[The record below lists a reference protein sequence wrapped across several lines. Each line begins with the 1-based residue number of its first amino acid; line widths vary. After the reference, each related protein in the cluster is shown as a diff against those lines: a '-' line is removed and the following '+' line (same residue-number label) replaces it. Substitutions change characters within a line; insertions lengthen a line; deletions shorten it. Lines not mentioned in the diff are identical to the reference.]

1 MAEISEQA
9 KNMVAQFQMYQQQ
22 LQTILFQKES
32 LSFQIMEIEKAIEEL
47 DSTKQTTAYKITG
60 SIMVNK
66 NVDDLKKEL
75 NEKKEDI
82 DVKIKSL
89 EKSENK
95 INDGLN
101 GLQTKLKEQMK

>member
-32 LSFQIMEIEKAIEEL
+32 LSFQVMEIEKAFEEL
-47 DSTKQTTAYKITG
+47 NSTKQTTAYKITG

-66 NVDDLKKEL
+66 PVDDLKNEL

-89 EKSENK
+89 EKSEKK
-95 INDGLN
+95 INDGLK